1 MSICR
6 THLVVGGF
14 PPGATAAHDMD
25 YARCRLLGLLEETPG
40 VLTTVSNDFTDIERW
55 LPGCTFLVSYVA
67 GPHLEGDQNGVVQE
81 WISGGGRWLGLHG
94 TSGGRAGRIEGQP
107 HARRMLRLPHHD
119 TLGSFFLN
127 HPPIRRFQVDVA
139 DVENPL
145 VQGLPA
151 SFEVSD
157 ELYFIELLDR
167 EHTQVLLTTQ
177 LPEDPAPGFGFTYDE
192 DTSLF
197 PDHQTRALGYTREVG
212 NGGVTYI
219 ALGHCHSPETNGQP
233 FVDESVDPAGKTPL
247 LFRGSW
253 ESEAYQSLLRNAVA
267 WGARVES

>member
-1 MSICR
+1 MGTSR
-6 THLVVGGF
+6 AHLIVGGF

-25 YARCRLLGLLEETPG
+25 YARRRLLDLLGETPG
-40 VLTTVSNDFTDIERW
+40 VQTTVSNDFADIERW

-67 GPHLEGDQNGVVQE
+67 GPHLVGDQNDGVQE
-81 WISGGGRWLGLHG
+81 WLAAGGRWLGLHG
-94 TSGGRAGRIEGQP
+94 TSGGRTGRIEGQP
-107 HARRMLRLPHHD
+107 NARRMLKLPHHD

-139 DVENPL
+139 NPKHPL
-145 VQGLPA
+145 ARGLPA

-167 EHTQVLLTTQ
+167 ENSHLLLTTQ
-177 LPEDPAPGFGFTYDE
+177 LPEDPAPEFGFTYDE
-192 DTSLF
+192 DTSLL
-197 PDHQTRALGYTREVG
+197 PDNKTRALAYTRDVG
-212 NGGVTYI
+212 RGGVAYI

-233 FVDESVDPAGKTPL
+233 FVDESVAPEGKTPL

-253 ESEAYQSLLRNAVA
+253 ETDAFQRLLRNALA
-267 WGARVES
+267 WGAGA

>member
-1 MSICR
+1 MDTGR
-6 THLVVGGF
+6 THLIVGGF

-25 YARCRLLGLLEETPG
+25 YARRRLLDLLGEKPG
-40 VLTTVSNDFTDIERW
+40 VQTTVSNDFADIERW
-55 LPGCTFLVSYVA
+55 LPGCRFLVSYVA
-67 GPHLEGDQNGVVQE
+67 GPHLIGEQNDVVRE
-81 WISGGGRWLGLHG
+81 WLAGGGRWLGLHG

-107 HARRMLRLPHHD
+107 NARRMLKLPHHE

-139 DVENPL
+139 DSDHPL
-145 VQGLPA
+145 VRGLPA

-167 EHTQVLLTTQ
+167 KNTQILLTTQ
-177 LPEDPAPGFGFTYDE
+177 LPQDPAPDFGFSYEE
-192 DTSLF
+192 DTSLL
-197 PDHQTRALGYTREVG
+197 PDNRSRALGYVRDVG
-212 NGGVTYI
+212 KGGVAYI

-233 FVDESVDPAGKTPL
+233 FVDESVAPEGKTPL

-253 ESEAYQSLLRNAVA
+253 ETEAFQRLLRNALA
-267 WGARVES
+267 WGAGA